1 MSKKLIEKD
10 ATGLKELLRQIYA
23 GIPYDLHT
31 PRESFYHALFIMMAK
46 ASGYEVEVHTD
57 KGRIDIVLK
66 IKGSVFI
73 IEFKY
78 NKDKKSI
85 ETLLKEA
92 ITQLR
97 DKKYHEKYASTDV
110 TLLAIAFNKDKEI
123 GCKFES
129 V

>member
-1 MSKKLIEKD
+1 
-10 ATGLKELLRQIYA
+10 
-23 GIPYDLHT
+23 
-31 PRESFYHALFIMMAK
+31 MAK

-66 IKGSVFI
+66 VQGSVFI

-97 DKKYHEKYASTDV
+97 DKKYHEKYVA
-110 TLLAIAFNKDKEI
+110 LLAIAFNKDKEI